1 MTKGR
6 VVVFVAA
13 SDKYGA
19 SFSKIQSA
27 LDICSTSK
35 FPVFMV
41 VEEVEAYLA
50 GDEGLSQVRNVLEGF
65 ESARNPKGSLLFM
78 TSNQP
83 HILDSALLRFG
94 RINYRREIPPIR
106 DVDTADMMLKKYL
119 GAFYPAGGI
128 PQAAKLLTNIPPVFV
143 RELAFTARMRAA
155 ATPGLDLTQALIDT
169 IKELK
174 EQATDQASMEK
185 AVEAALKRAQPRE
198 NVFGFANM
206 GGTDPF

>member
-1 MTKGR
+1 MLAQALAGDQMTKGR

-65 ESARNPKGSLLFM
+65 
-78 TSNQP
+78 
-83 HILDSALLRFG
+83 
-94 RINYRREIPPIR
+94 
-106 DVDTADMMLKKYL
+106 
-119 GAFYPAGGI
+119 
-128 PQAAKLLTNIPPVFV
+128 
-143 RELAFTARMRAA
+143 
-155 ATPGLDLTQALIDT
+155 
-169 IKELK
+169 
-174 EQATDQASMEK
+174 
-185 AVEAALKRAQPRE
+185 
-198 NVFGFANM
+198 
-206 GGTDPF
+206 